1 MNILLLG
8 SGGREHA
15 LAWKLTQSRY
25 CSRLFIAPG
34 NPGTATLGT
43 NIPVSATDFDGLKA
57 AVLQHEISMVVS
69 GPETPLV
76 EGMYD
81 RFAADAALAQ
91 VKFIGPSALGARL
104 EGSKSFAKAFMLR
117 HHIPTAAY
125 REFTRAQEAEALAYI
140 QGHSLPIVLKADGLA
155 GGKGVVICSTHPEA
169 LEEYRLMSSGKFGE
183 AAHTIVIEAF
193 LRGIEFSVFVLTDGL
208 HYKIL
213 PTAKDY
219 KRIGEGDEGPN
230 TGGMGAVSPLPFVS
244 PDLMQQVEEKIIRP
258 TIHGLRQENIT
269 YTGFIYIG
277 LMLVE
282 DQAWVIEYN
291 CRMGDPETQVVMPCL
306 RNDLAELFIHLGR
319 PSFDEIEILHES
331 FFATTIVL
339 ASRGYPGKYEINKPI
354 TIDRSRLSGLLF
366 HAGTKQEGQKLLS
379 SGGRVINITAT
390 GSTLQE
396 AMHNAGSAAGAVDF
410 ENKYFRRDIG
420 ADLLKYCP

>member
-34 NPGTATLGT
+34 NPGTAVLGT
-43 NIPVSATDFDGLKA
+43 NIPVSATDFEGLKA
-57 AVLQHEISMVVS
+57 AVLQHEISMVVC

-76 EGMYD
+76 QGMYD
-81 RFAADAALAQ
+81 RFAADTALAQ

-125 REFTRAQEAEALAYI
+125 REFTTAQEAEAFAYI

-155 GGKGVVICSTHPEA
+155 GGKGVVICGTHEEA
-169 LEEYRLMSSGKFGE
+169 INEYRIMSSGKFGE

-193 LRGIEFSVFVLTDGL
+193 LRGIEFSVFILTDGQ

-213 PTAKDY
+213 PIAKDY

-230 TGGMGAVSPLPFVS
+230 TGGMGAVSPLPFVT
-244 PDLMQQVEEKIIRP
+244 PDLMQQVEENIIRP
-258 TIHGLRQENIT
+258 TIRGLRLENIT
-269 YTGFIYIG
+269 YTGFIYLG

-306 RNDLAELFIHLGR
+306 RNDLVELFIHLGS
-319 PSFDEIEILHES
+319 PAFDEIEIIHES
-331 FFATTIVL
+331 LFATTIVL
-339 ASRGYPGKYEINKPI
+339 ASQGYPADYEINKPI
-354 TIDRSRLSGLLF
+354 SINRSGIKGLLF
-366 HAGTKQEGQKLLS
+366 HAGTMQQGSLLLS
-379 SGGRVINITAT
+379 SGGRVINITST
-390 GSTLQE
+390 GGTLQE
-396 AMHNAGSAAGAVDF
+396 AMHNACTSAGEVDF
-410 ENKYFRRDIG
+410 ENKYYRRDIG
-420 ADLLKYCP
+420 ADLINYGS